1 MDKITFTW
9 RNVKYTVSKD
19 IYVSG
24 SVIRLPDGTLLYVS
38 SWLNTDPPTPTGID
52 EVRVLQASE
61 AN

>member
-9 RNVKYTVSKD
+9 RGVTYTVSQD
-19 IYVSG
+19 FYVNG

-61 AN
+61 VN